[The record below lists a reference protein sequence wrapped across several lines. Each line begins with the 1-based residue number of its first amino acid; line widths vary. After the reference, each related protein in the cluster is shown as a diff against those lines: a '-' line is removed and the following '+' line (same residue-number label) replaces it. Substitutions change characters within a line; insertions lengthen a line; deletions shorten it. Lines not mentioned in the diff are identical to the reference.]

1 MSVVKHGTKRFLP
14 GLALLFVL
22 PLSAA
27 GLEQAPRDRWFIISL
42 GGAKVGYYH
51 QLTRADGDDPAL
63 VRTTDEMTIVLNRL
77 GSKVTMSSTS
87 DSWESAEGG

>member
-1 MSVVKHGTKRFLP
+1 MLVVKHGTKRFLP

-22 PLSAA
+22 LSPAA
-27 GLEQAPRDRWFIISL
+27 GREPAPRDRWFIISL

-51 QLTRADGDDPAL
+51 QLTQADGDDPAL

-87 DSWESAEGG
+87 DSRESAGGG